1 MYKWYDW
8 KSKQGLYPPV
18 SNLMNCG
25 FSTILARFSTLL
37 TKRLIV
43 ISLLSLLGLVLF
55 TATPSHAMERR
66 CGWIANPTPGNWF
79 LLDSAG
85 SWMMSAQ
92 GGRQARGFD
101 TIPDLSQRDYL
112 PSWVSPNRGY
122 ACACMDVTT
131 NRNPRDKWILSLRNF
146 KQLPINQCR
155 RDRALPR
162 PE

>member
-1 MYKWYDW
+1 
-8 KSKQGLYPPV
+8 V
-18 SNLMNCG
+18 
-25 FSTILARFSTLL
+25 FSQHFRPFKRVLALVPR
-37 TKRLIV
+37 KRL
-43 ISLLSLLGLVLF
+43 SQKLLSILLLIVLSLGGVLF
-55 TATPSHAMERR
+55 LISPSQALERR
-66 CGWIANPTPGNWF
+66 CGWISNPTPGNWF

-112 PSWVSPNRGY
+112 PNRANPNRGY